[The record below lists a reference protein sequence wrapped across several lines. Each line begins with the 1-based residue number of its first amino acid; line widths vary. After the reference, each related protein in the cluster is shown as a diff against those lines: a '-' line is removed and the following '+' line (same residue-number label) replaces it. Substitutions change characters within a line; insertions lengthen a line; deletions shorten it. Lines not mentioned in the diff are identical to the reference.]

1 MVDWNTGPSSSL
13 LPENMPFDMTLY
25 FQLTSLPWIL
35 GWTKWAALANWM
47 WTYDTS
53 RGLSCAWQLGS
64 SSVMAIEE
72 YVPASLPKRTSGTW
86 RRARPHKHGVRR
98 ATPSHLRA
106 EPSQPAHT
114 PENEWLFFSS
124 HWVWVRFVT
133 QHYTAKSKWIS
144 KAINI
149 NSFFSI

>member
-1 MVDWNTGPSSSL
+1 
-13 LPENMPFDMTLY
+13 MPFDMTLY

-72 YVPASLPKRTSGTW
+72 YPSQPAKEDKWHLEEIQTPQTW
-86 RRARPHKHGVRR
+86 RKQSHSVTPQSRAISAR
-98 ATPSHLRA
+98 ATPSNLRA

-114 PENEWLFFSS
+114 PENERLFFSS

-133 QHYTAKSKWIS
+133 QHYTAKSKRIS